1 MTARVRHLPLLCALS
16 CLALLAGAPGAS
28 AQLFQPDGSF
38 ESRSG
43 RFAEPQGLAVD
54 KAGRVYVADAGA
66 GRVEV
71 YDSGE
76 AGNGFLRTIGEGKL
90 VRPVGA
96 WIDNRDRLY
105 VADAGRDMVVQF
117 EPYNNG
123 QSAFRRE
130 WGGTGTELGRLINP
144 RYIAT
149 DRAGQVYVTDRANAR
164 VQWFKPQG
172 GEHVPVAAFGTAEP
186 PAFFDPEGLA
196 RDEAGRLYVADES
209 SGDGEIRAF
218 DGRGFPIATIAGPGT
233 GPGQVSSP
241 RGLALDPFG
250 RVLVA
255 DAGNA
260 RVQAFKPLGF
270 GGGFAEAY
278 GDSGSLG
285 SPGGLVL
292 APGAYLYVS
301 DLANGRVVRL
311 RYDDADRDNALDE
324 RDNCPGFTNPDQ
336 SDADRDRRGNAC
348 DGDDDNDGVA
358 DEADACPVTRR
369 GSDANGDGCGD
380 PRTRISY
387 PVHGQTVRR
396 RPGLTRVSGV
406 AGADEL
412 GVESVRVAVARVGS
426 GGCRWYG
433 ADGSLGPA
441 ASCDGPTFFPAEG
454 TRRWN
459 APVRIRQ
466 RGTYRVLSR
475 AVQNGGLTESAV
487 STANT
492 KTIRIR

>member
-1 MTARVRHLPLLCALS
+1 MRLRLPLIACALL
-16 CLALLAGAPGAS
+16 LALTAPAH
-28 AQLFQPDGSF
+28 AQLFQADGAF

-43 RFAEPQGLAVD
+43 RFLEPQGLAVD

-66 GRVEV
+66 SRVEV

-76 AGNGFLRTIGEGKL
+76 AGNGYLRTIGEGKL
-90 VRPVGA
+90 VRPVGV

-123 QSAFRRE
+123 RNAFRRE
-130 WGGTGTELGRLINP
+130 WGGAGTELGKLINP

-149 DRAGQVYVTDRANAR
+149 DRAGQVFVTDRANAR

-172 GEHVPVAAFGTAEP
+172 GAHVPVAAFGTAEP
-186 PAFFDPEGLA
+186 PAFFDPEGLV
-196 RDEAGRLYVADES
+196 RDEEGRLYVSDEN
-209 SGDGEIRAF
+209 SGDGEVRAF
-218 DGRGFPIATIAGPGT
+218 DGRGFPLATIAGPGS

-255 DAGNA
+255 DGGNA
-260 RVQAFKPLGF
+260 RVQAFKPLGV

-278 GDSGSLG
+278 GDPSSLG
-285 SPGGLVL
+285 SPSGLIL

-324 RDNCPGFTNPDQ
+324 RDNCPGLTNPEQ
-336 SDADRDRRGNAC
+336 SDADRDRRGDAC
-348 DGDDDNDGVA
+348 DPDDDNDGVA
-358 DEADACPVTRR
+358 DESDRCPLTRR
-369 GSDANGDGCGD
+369 GADSNGDGCGD
-380 PRTRISY
+380 PRSRISY
-387 PVHGQTVRR
+387 PVHAQTVRR
-396 RPGLTRVSGV
+396 RLTRVSG
-406 AGADEL
+406 AATADEL
-412 GVESVRVAVARVGS
+412 GVAAVRVAVGRVGT
-426 GGCRWYG
+426 GGCRWVG
-433 ADGSLGPA
+433 AGGALGPET
-441 ASCDGPTFFPAEG
+441 SCDAPSFVVAEG

-459 APVRIRQ
+459 LSLLVRQ
-466 RGTYRVLSR
+466 RGTYRVVSR
-475 AVQNGGLTESAV
+475 AVQNGGLEESAV

-492 KTIRIR
+492 GTIRIR

>member
-1 MTARVRHLPLLCALS
+1 MSTRLPS
-16 CLALLAGAPGAS
+16 ALLACAAVLLGAAAPAS
-28 AQLFQPDGSF
+28 AQLFQADGEF

-43 RFAEPQGLAVD
+43 RFVEPQGLAVD

-76 AGNGFLRTIGEGKL
+76 SGNGYLRTIGEGKL

-123 QSAFRRE
+123 ASAFRRE

-149 DRAGQVYVTDRANAR
+149 DRSGQVFVTDRSNAR

-172 GEHVPVAAFGTAEP
+172 GAHVPVAAFGTAEP
-186 PAFFDPEGLA
+186 PSFFDPEGLA
-196 RDEAGRLYVADES
+196 RDDDGRLFVSDES
-209 SGDGEIRAF
+209 GGDGEIRVF
-218 DGRGFPIATIAGPGT
+218 DGRGFPMATIAGPGA
-233 GPGQVSSP
+233 GNGQVASP
-241 RGLALDPFG
+241 RGLTLDPFG
-250 RVLVA
+250 RLLVA
-255 DAGNA
+255 DGGNG
-260 RVQAFKPLGF
+260 RVQAFAPVGLGS
-270 GGGFAEAY
+270 GFVEAY
-278 GDSGSLG
+278 GTPATLG
-285 SPGGLVL
+285 SPAALVL

-301 DLANGRVVRL
+301 DAANGRVVRL
-311 RYDDADRDNALDE
+311 RYDDTDRDNALDE
-324 RDNCPGFTNPDQ
+324 RDNCPGVTNPDQ
-336 SDADRDRRGNAC
+336 SDVDRDRRGDAC
-348 DGDDDNDGVA
+348 DPDDDGDGTP
-358 DEADACPVTRR
+358 DEADACPQTRR
-369 GSDANGDGCGD
+369 GTDANGDGCGD
-380 PRTRISY
+380 PRSRISY

-396 RPGLTRVSGV
+396 APGLRRVSGV

-412 GVESVRVAVARVGS
+412 GVEAVRVAVGRVGS
-426 GGCRWYG
+426 GGCRWLG
-433 ADGSLGPA
+433 ADGRLGA
-441 ASCDGPTFFPAEG
+441 QTSCDSPAYLSAEG
-454 TRRWN
+454 LRRFN
-459 APVRIRQ
+459 LLVRIRQ

-475 AVQNGGLTESAV
+475 AVQRGGLEEATV
-487 STANT
+487 STSNT